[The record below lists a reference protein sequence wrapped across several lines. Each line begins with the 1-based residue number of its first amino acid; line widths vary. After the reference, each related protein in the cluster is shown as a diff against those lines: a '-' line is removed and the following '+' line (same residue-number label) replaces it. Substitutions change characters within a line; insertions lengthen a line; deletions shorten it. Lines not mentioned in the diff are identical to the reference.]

1 MTAVA
6 LPVILM
12 DLARTALV
20 NGWAAHIDPTG
31 GEVTLHLRRGN
42 VTVTLCWRLGRPVRL
57 AYATVTTGN
66 GPAVDIDAGGLTAL
80 LHGKAPRVVAP

>member
-12 DLARTALV
+12 DLTRTALV

-31 GEVTLHLRRGN
+31 GEVTMHLRRGN
-42 VTVTLCWRLGRPVRL
+42 VTVALCWRNGRPIRL
-57 AYATVTTGN
+57 AYATATTGN
-66 GPAVDIDAGGLTAL
+66 GPAIDVDAARLTAL
-80 LHGKAPRVVAP
+80 LHDKPHRVVAP